1 MKGISAYKHLTDF
14 VLWDY
19 LERYQVLQNIL
30 ERLPTDV
37 QSRFTVERY
46 TVEFVSTF
54 PCICLCSSGEYSQF
68 CCCLHQPSLPSLSTF
83 ELVCVHL
90 IWLHVHC
97 FSCDFMCVGCA
108 GGCVV
113 WSWTGFTAWST
124 LLTTTRSNLDSAQT
138 QCNLPR

>member
-1 MKGISAYKHLTDF
+1 MEFGVFALKGISASKHLTDF

-37 QSRFTVERY
+37 QSQFTAERY

-54 PCICLCSSGEYSQF
+54 PSIRLCSSGEYSQF
-68 CCCLHQPSLPSLSTF
+68 CCCLHQPNLPSLSTF

-97 FSCDFMCVGCA
+97 CSCEFMCVGCV
-108 GGCVV
+108 GGCFV
-113 WSWTGFTAWST
+113 WSLTGFTAWST
-124 LLTTTRSNLDSAQT
+124 PDYY
-138 QCNLPR
+138 